1 MAGIKRYRLATFECR
16 GCALCRL
23 MFWLYTALCSCF
35 SKLAIL
41 FERKEGIMRICVKRH
56 KAVKGEEKGGER
68 SRTDK
73 RGDEQIREE
82 QQA

>member
-1 MAGIKRYRLATFECR
+1 MFVQFLIVFSSLFSCS
-16 GCALCRL
+16 ALL
-23 MFWLYTALCSCF
+23 LSPLLLSLYAPAFLSLL
-35 SKLAIL
+35 SL